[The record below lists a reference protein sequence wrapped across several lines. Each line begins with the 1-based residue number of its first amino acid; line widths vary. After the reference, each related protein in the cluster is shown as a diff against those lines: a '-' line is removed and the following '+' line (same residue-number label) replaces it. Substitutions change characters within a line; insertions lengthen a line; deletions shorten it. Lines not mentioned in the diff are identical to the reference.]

1 MFILCTDNKYDKEMR
16 IKNLIILF
24 LVFGG
29 CTLSSVWA
37 YPFTEQPIVS
47 PSFQF
52 QSTSTCISTVGSS
65 SFTTT
70 TVYEPGCYAPSHAIR
85 KTTGSYNPW
94 DENGDGTMDKTDPSG
109 LQIGQVDTPIDTP
122 QVLLIFALLYCLYLS
137 ARKLKLKV
145 KIDR

>member
-37 YPFTEQPIVS
+37 YPFTEQPVVS
-47 PSFQF
+47 PSYQF

-85 KTTGSYNPW
+85 KTTNPW
-94 DENGDGTMDKTDPSG
+94 DENGDPTGPPV
-109 LQIGQVDTPIDTP
+109 GQVDTPIDTP

-137 ARKLKLKV
+137 ARKLKV
-145 KIDR
+145 KIER

>member
-16 IKNLIILF
+16 IKNLIILL

-47 PSFQF
+47 PSYQF

-65 SFTTT
+65 SFTTS
-70 TVYEPGCYAPSHAIR
+70 TVYEPGCYAPTHTMR
-85 KTTGSYNPW
+85 KTTNPW
-94 DENGDGTMDKTDPSG
+94 DEDGDENGDPIG

-137 ARKLKLKV
+137 ARRKV
-145 KIDR
+145 KIEN